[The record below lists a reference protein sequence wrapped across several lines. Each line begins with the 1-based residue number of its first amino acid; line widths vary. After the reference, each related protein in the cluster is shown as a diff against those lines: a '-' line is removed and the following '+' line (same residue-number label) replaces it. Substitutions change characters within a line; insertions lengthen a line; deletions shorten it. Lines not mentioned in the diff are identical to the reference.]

1 MRLIRWWHLLSFDAP
16 TVAVVWAYLFA
27 SVMHVRLPWLG
38 ALILALG
45 TWLIYIADRLLDG
58 ISHDELKPMRERHHF
73 YARNCKHF
81 LFAALTGCT
90 ILLWLIATRMPSFT
104 RRDDTIVFG
113 VVMVYFAAIHGSSLR
128 MGKTANPPVQNE
140 TNPIENGSSGR
151 KTRLPKEVA
160 VAILF
165 AVATAVP
172 ACSRIGRN
180 AAGHYA
186 EMSLAVI
193 CFAVLCWLNCVAIE
207 HWETTKGF
215 EPSFKHMHATTKW
228 AGRNLAR
235 IALAVCVIALEIA
248 AATTMLPKT
257 LSLQSVFLSAALSA
271 IALFALDRFRR
282 KLSSIQL
289 RIAADAALLTPLIFL
304 LR

>member
-1 MRLIRWWHLLSFDAP
+1 MKPTQLKTVHPAGKPGCLKKWPSLSCLLSQPLFRPARGS
-16 TVAVVWAYLFA
+16 VVT
-27 SVMHVRLPWLG
+27 P
-38 ALILALG
+38 
-45 TWLIYIADRLLDG
+45 LDTTQ
-58 ISHDELKPMRERHHF
+58 KCP
-73 YARNCKHF
+73 
-81 LFAALTGCT
+81 
-90 ILLWLIATRMPSFT
+90 
-104 RRDDTIVFG
+104 
-113 VVMVYFAAIHGSSLR
+113 
-128 MGKTANPPVQNE
+128 
-140 TNPIENGSSGR
+140 
-151 KTRLPKEVA
+151 
-160 VAILF
+160 
-165 AVATAVP
+165 
-172 ACSRIGRN
+172 
-180 AAGHYA
+180 
-186 EMSLAVI
+186 LAVI

-207 HWETTKGF
+207 HWETTNGF